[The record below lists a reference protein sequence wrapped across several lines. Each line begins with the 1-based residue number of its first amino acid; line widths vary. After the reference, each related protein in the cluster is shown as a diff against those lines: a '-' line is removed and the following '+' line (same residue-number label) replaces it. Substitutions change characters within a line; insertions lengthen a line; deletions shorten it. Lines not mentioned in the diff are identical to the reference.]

1 MTSETLQHL
10 GFVCVH
16 TQVCTFQWLFLS
28 HSPHLSSCSRVATLV
43 VWCSWN
49 TAGKPLHQGLCAWSS
64 LCLWPF
70 RSRVS
75 SFTFLLL
82 WLSCCL
88 PYQRYLPSPCNTKWE
103 YLMSPLISPHPHI
116 CFPYPNL
123 LFFYIT
129 YLANL
134 AHEPEVAESCSRRFG
149 VMFILWSFSRLL
161 FFFFYYGTKYGLR
174 LLGFF
179 WVFFLHMNIQLF

>member
-16 TQVCTFQWLFLS
+16 TQVCTFQWLFLKSFPPPVLLFPCS
-28 HSPHLSSCSRVATLV
+28 HTGRLMFLKYSRQAP
-43 VWCSWN
+43 
-49 TAGKPLHQGLCAWSS
+49 APGPLRLIFPLPVTFQ
-64 LCLWPF
+64 
-70 RSRVS
+70 VS
-75 SFTFLLL
+75 SIFFHFFVV

-149 VMFILWSFSRLL
+149 VMFIL
-161 FFFFYYGTKYGLR
+161 
-174 LLGFF
+174 
-179 WVFFLHMNIQLF
+179 